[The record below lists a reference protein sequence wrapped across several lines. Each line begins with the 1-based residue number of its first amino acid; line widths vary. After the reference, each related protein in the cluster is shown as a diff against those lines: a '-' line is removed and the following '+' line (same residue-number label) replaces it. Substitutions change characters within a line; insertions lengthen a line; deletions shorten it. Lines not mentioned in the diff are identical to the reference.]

1 LPSGGGV
8 LYLRGELAP
17 FAEIRMLEPEEIIVD
32 AKSVAC
38 DGGGGVLGH
47 PLVYLAIPA
56 SGRADCPYCGRIF
69 LYRAGAPSGRQIAAE
84 APPGV
89 TVGDP
94 TAAVDA
100 EPQG

>member
-1 LPSGGGV
+1 M
-8 LYLRGELAP
+8 
-17 FAEIRMLEPEEIIVD
+17 IEPEVITVD

-38 DGGGGVLGH
+38 DGGGVLGH

-56 SGRADCPYCGRIF
+56 SHRAECPYCGRIF
-69 LYRAGAPSGRQIAAE
+69 LHRPGAPAGKAIARE
-84 APPGV
+84 SPPGV
-89 TVGDP
+89 KAGDP

>member
-1 LPSGGGV
+1 M
-8 LYLRGELAP
+8 REL
-17 FAEIRMLEPEEIIVD
+17 EEILVD

-38 DGGGGVLGH
+38 DGGGVLGH

-56 SGRADCPYCGRIF
+56 SGRVDCPYCGRIF
-69 LYRAGAPSGRQIAAE
+69 LYRAGAAAGARIAAE

-89 TVGDP
+89 TAGDP

-100 EPQG
+100 KPQG

>member
-1 LPSGGGV
+1 
-8 LYLRGELAP
+8 
-17 FAEIRMLEPEEIIVD
+17 MLEPEEILVD

-38 DGGGGVLGH
+38 DGGGVLGH

-56 SGRADCPYCGRIF
+56 SGRTDCPYCGRIF
-69 LYRAGAPSGRQIAAE
+69 LYCAGAPAGAQIAAE

-89 TVGDP
+89 IAGDP

-100 EPQG
+100 KPQG